1 MKKAEKAKKGIISEE
16 SKKLSVNFKVNQ
28 RIFKSVEFNKGIYKQ
43 GTIKSKVV
51 SNGDYHY
58 CLVAW
63 ENNLSLLI
71 PEHYSAIMLV
81 PKDYKTIVKKTKTT
95 PSSQKLVD
103 ALMELDNLDLK
114 QIIDKAKNNQYDD
127 FECNH
132 PAPKNLLMNDLNQ
145 VGFNDD
151 HPIVL
156 MIKAGEFDAS
166 LEEGEKWAEENPLS
180 SILS

>member
-1 MKKAEKAKKGIISEE
+1 MKKTKKVERGIVSEK

-28 RIFKSVEFNKGIYKQ
+28 KIFKSVEFNKGVCRQ

-51 SNGDYHY
+51 SSDDYHY

-81 PKDYKTIVKKTKTT
+81 PKDYKTIVKEIKTT

-103 ALMELDNLDLK
+103 ALMELDNPQLN
-114 QIIDKAKNNQYDD
+114 QIIEKARNNQYDD

-132 PAPKNLLMNDLNQ
+132 PAPKHLLINDLNQ
-145 VGFNDD
+145 VEFEDSYSFISRIIN
-151 HPIVL
+151 
-156 MIKAGEFDAS
+156 GEFDAS
-166 LEEGEKWAEENPLS
+166 VEEGEKWAEENPLS